1 MEDEIFETYIRSLMM
16 DEIGQAIPVEIPTE
30 EIREFGRKVLDRFRN
45 PYLQHQWISIT
56 MQYSS
61 KIAKRVVPVLQ
72 RYVELYRRPP
82 ELICMGFAA
91 YLLFMRPVK
100 KEGDQYFGILDNQ
113 YYPIQDDRA
122 GYFHGLWEERTVDH
136 IVQKVLSNTDFWN
149 DDLTRLEG
157 FADCVTRKMKNF
169 IRSGTM
175 HEISEYHSPVK

>member
-1 MEDEIFETYIRSLMM
+1 MLNATHTLSCGFAFLSGFRTVRAAMEDEIFETYIRSLMM

-82 ELICMGFAA
+82 ELICMG
-91 YLLFMRPVK
+91 
-100 KEGDQYFGILDNQ
+100 
-113 YYPIQDDRA
+113 
-122 GYFHGLWEERTVDH
+122 
-136 IVQKVLSNTDFWN
+136 
-149 DDLTRLEG
+149 
-157 FADCVTRKMKNF
+157 
-169 IRSGTM
+169 
-175 HEISEYHSPVK
+175 